1 MGRTE
6 LEMTFRNAGCGGD
19 RSIALSEELSDMW
32 GGDDELA
39 EGRHP
44 SAFAPRLLEAWELDG
59 RALDGIFRIPAAVA
73 DADVRG
79 DLGDMCGRRVA

>member
-6 LEMTFRNAGCGGD
+6 LEMAFRDAGVGGD
-19 RSIALSEELSDMW
+19 RSIALSEELSDVW
-32 GGDDELA
+32 DGDEVVAPL
-39 EGRHP
+39 P
-44 SAFAPRLLEAWELDG
+44 SAFPPRLLDAWEFDDQ
-59 RALDGIFRIPAAVA
+59 ALLGIFRIPAVA